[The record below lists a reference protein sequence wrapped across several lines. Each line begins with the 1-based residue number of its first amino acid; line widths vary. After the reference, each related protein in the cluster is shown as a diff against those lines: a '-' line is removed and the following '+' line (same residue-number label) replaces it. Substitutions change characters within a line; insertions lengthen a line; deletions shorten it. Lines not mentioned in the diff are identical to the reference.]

1 LEGYYRAT
9 RTCTGILHFLI
20 MNILVLTPDRVGS
33 SLLQKYITTTMQM
46 YDYGKPVINLHELTN
61 GIEKYHST
69 TYNQEVVGKPDPD
82 IWSSANTWGY
92 YQTLEEV
99 VQMLGSVDHY
109 KVSRLAQYHLI
120 NRKDKLE
127 DLLSFYQYIN
137 DNFYI
142 ISAQRT
148 NLFEH
153 ALSWCVVAFT
163 KELNIYDHQEKIKIF
178 QTLYKKKI
186 TIDQTVFEN
195 YLDKYLV
202 YLEWVDSH
210 FRVNSIFN
218 YDKDVH
224 NLEKYVNGLDIFPE
238 DQPIKTWKEHYG
250 ISWNDWN
257 SCHYLIS
264 DTSGFSK
271 SISQDAPI
279 QLLNGPENTALPTT
293 AMTIEKLMSRT
304 SLSTTHQEFL
314 KGNIQN
320 YVKAYADIGKL
331 VINRTLIHGMPIKLQ
346 TLAEKAIPVKNFEEC
361 IDTYN
366 NWSIKNSRKHQVSLN
381 DLGVTALDEIKA
393 WYRAS

>member
-1 LEGYYRAT
+1 
-9 RTCTGILHFLI
+9 

-69 TYNQEVVGKPDPD
+69 TYNREVVGKPDPN

-99 VQMLGSVDHY
+99 VQMLSSVDHY

-127 DLLSFYQYIN
+127 DLLSFYQYVN

-271 SISQDAPI
+271 SIAHDAPI
-279 QLLNGPENTALPTT
+279 QLLNGPENTSLPTT
-293 AMTIEKLMSRT
+293 AMNIEKLMSRT

-320 YVKAYADIGKL
+320 YVKTYADIGKL

-346 TLAEKAIPVKNFEEC
+346 TLAEKAILVKNFEEC

-366 NWSIKNSRKHQVSLN
+366 NWSTKHSRKHQVSLN

>member
-1 LEGYYRAT
+1 
-9 RTCTGILHFLI
+9 
-20 MNILVLTPDRVGS
+20 MNVLVLTPDRVGS

-61 GIEKYHST
+61 GIEKYHSE
-69 TYNQEVVGKPDPD
+69 TYNQDVVGKPDPN
-82 IWSSANTWGY
+82 IWGSTNTWGY
-92 YQTLEEV
+92 HQTLEEV
-99 VQMLGSVDHY
+99 VQLIDSVDHY
-109 KVSRLAQYHLI
+109 KVSRLALYHLI

-142 ISAQRT
+142 ISARRE

-153 ALSWCVVAFT
+153 ALSWCIVAFT
-163 KELNIYDHQEKIKIF
+163 KELNIYDHQEKIKLF

-195 YLDKYLV
+195 YLDKYLT

-210 FRVNSIFN
+210 FRVNSVFN

-224 NLEKYVNGLDIFPE
+224 NLEKYVNSLDIFP
-238 DQPIKTWKEHYG
+238 DNQPIKSWKEHYG

-271 SISQDAPI
+271 SISHDAPI
-279 QLLNGPENTALPTT
+279 QLLGGPENTSLPTT
-293 AMTIEKLMSRT
+293 AMNIEKLMSRT

-314 KGNIQN
+314 KDNIQN
-320 YVKAYADIGKL
+320 YVKTYADIGKL

-346 TLAEKAIPVKNFEEC
+346 TLAEKAILVKNFEEC

-366 NWSIKNSRKHQVSLN
+366 NWSIKHSRKHQVSLT

>member
-1 LEGYYRAT
+1 
-9 RTCTGILHFLI
+9 

-61 GIEKYHST
+61 GIEKYFNP
-69 TYNQEVVGKPDPD
+69 TYNQDVVGKPDPD
-82 IWSSANTWGY
+82 VWGSANTWGY
-92 YQTLEEV
+92 HQTLEEV
-99 VQMLGSVDHY
+99 VQLLGSVDHY

-142 ISAQRT
+142 ISARRE

-163 KELNIYDHQEKIKIF
+163 KELNIYDHQTKIKTF
-178 QTLYKKKI
+178 QTLYRKKI
-186 TIDQTVFEN
+186 TVDQTVFEN
-195 YLDKYLV
+195 YLDKYLT

-238 DQPIKTWKEHYG
+238 NQTIKSWKEHYG

-264 DTSGFSK
+264 DTSGLSNRIT
-271 SISQDAPI
+271 SEP
-279 QLLNGPENTALPTT
+279 LLNLLSAPENTSLPTT
-293 AMTIEKLMSRT
+293 SMNIEKLMTRS
-304 SLSTTHQEFL
+304 SLSISHQEFL
-314 KGNIQN
+314 KDNIQN
-320 YVKAYADIGKL
+320 YVKTYTDIGNL

-346 TLAEKAIPVKNFEEC
+346 TLAEKAILVKNFEEC

-366 NWSIKNSRKHQVSLN
+366 NWSIKHSRKHQVSLN
-381 DLGVTALDEIKA
+381 DLGLSAIEEIKA
-393 WYRAS
+393 WYRTS

>member
-1 LEGYYRAT
+1 
-9 RTCTGILHFLI
+9 

-346 TLAEKAIPVKNFEEC
+346 TLAEKAILVKNFEEC